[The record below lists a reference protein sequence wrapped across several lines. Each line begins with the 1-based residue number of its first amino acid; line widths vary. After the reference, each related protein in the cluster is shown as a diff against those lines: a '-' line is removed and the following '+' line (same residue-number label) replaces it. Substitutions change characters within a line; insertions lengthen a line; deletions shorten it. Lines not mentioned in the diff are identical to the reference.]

1 MIYRYDP
8 SADVIG
14 DTDTEQDRVI
24 FIKTIAEFMVCIKPF
39 ALMVQ
44 IKAYFG
50 VWIIFMSIM
59 IFKSSYNEYK

>member
-39 ALMVQ
+39 ALMV
-44 IKAYFG
+44 
-50 VWIIFMSIM
+50 
-59 IFKSSYNEYK
+59 